1 MEFLLDSL
9 NLEAIKKWQEILPL
23 AGVTSNPSIAK
34 KEGKIDFF
42 QRLKEVRRIIGLDAS
57 LHVQVV
63 AKDYQGILRD
73 AQKIRRETDEQIYIK
88 IPVTPDGL
96 AAIKTL
102 KTQGY
107 NITATAI
114 YTTMQGLL
122 AISAGADYLAPYYN
136 RMENLSIDSGQ
147 VIKELAQAIERMGS
161 SSKILAASFKNVA
174 QVTNALA
181 QGAQTVTAG
190 PDVFEAA
197 FAMPSIDKA
206 VADFAADWQACQGK
220 DSI

>member
-1 MEFLLDSL
+1 M
-9 NLEAIKKWQEILPL
+9 

-73 AQKIRRETDEQIYIK
+73 AQKIRQETDEQIYIK

-102 KTQGY
+102 KTQCY

-122 AISAGADYLAPYYN
+122 AISAEADYLAPYYN

-147 VIKELAQAIERMGS
+147 VIKELAQAIERTDS

-181 QGAQTVTAG
+181 QGAQAVTAG

-197 FAMPSIDKA
+197 FSMPSIDKA

>member
-73 AQKIRRETDEQIYIK
+73 AQKIRQEIDEQIYIK

-147 VIKELAQAIERMGS
+147 VIKELVQAIERMGS

-181 QGAQTVTAG
+181 QRAQTVTAG
-190 PDVFEAA
+190 PDIFEAA
-197 FAMPSIDKA
+197 FAMSSIDKA

>member
-73 AQKIRRETDEQIYIK
+73 AQKIRQETDEQIYIK